1 MTNKERNDFME
12 KLTDLENRR
21 FIIWM
26 TDHMTRED
34 WTILEN
40 IDKEIRTI
48 KDMLEQS

>member
-26 TDHMTRED
+26 TDRMTHED

-40 IDKEIRTI
+40 IDREIRTI